1 MAVRVF
7 LEVGHEASI
16 RTKRTPEGFTHDWEV
31 FVRGADATDIQHFVD
46 KVVFQLHDTFPKPK
60 RTVKEPPYSVK
71 ESGYAGFNLPIEIHL
86 KNRDEPKKIKVNY
99 DLDLQPSGPPIKKVR
114 NEQHVFP
121 NPSDEFKRK
130 LLKAG
135 GTILSSANSVHS
147 NIEHERNSRDSITEE
162 KSQQLIGK
170 PKLGGDNIKKH
181 KPKDYDLSRQ
191 PNNLKNL
198 FGPNIHKLPT
208 ISPDPK
214 KPSPTSKADK
224 REKPYI
230 EKQKPKEIEHREEK
244 KVAKDEKTKE
254 EKRKSH
260 KERDPSKDKSSKRPV
275 EKPPS
280 PIPLAKRPAV
290 HPLSPRRVSS
300 PSNKSNSSASSK
312 EEVKSVKQSNSAD
325 PKIKPQKMP
334 DISLSKVEK
343 KGKKEKKSHDKER
356 EILKKEHKKEKDP
369 KPVVIPEI
377 RENKPKEIPKEIVTK
392 DISNKEKEKPPTKP
406 EKPINKFSIENMLK
420 DPQDAQK
427 YSDGSKHK
435 GKSEREKKHKH
446 KKKDKKR
453 DESREKI
460 KDQFPKE
467 KKHKSDKKSLSE
479 NKETI
484 NIEKLEPVSVAKD
497 PEKIITISKPF
508 KEKDRSLLTISP
520 ISIDTSSQSSSKS
533 LISKSSKSG
542 KNPLTSM
549 MEALSSSSGSD
560 SDNSII
566 SDDEDTLIE
575 SAKVLKVTSKLPEPT
590 KSEPVKLPTPEVA
603 KIDKQP
609 VEKIDKVNQFQPVHR
624 AQKMKE
630 KTSKQEMKEEKKQ
643 RKRKSGSKGEDE
655 TTGKMS
661 KSVDEV
667 DQASKKRSDN
677 ASNPLESFQRTKSD
691 SSRSKTD
698 TKVQDDGVS
707 SSLSD
712 NPLKCDSPIN
722 EDSHMVEAHEISP
735 DYMIQLKELQK
746 RIMTLQSNEELER
759 VVNLI
764 AETGKYEVTKKTF
777 DFDLCLLDRTTVQ
790 QLQEMIGC
798 ESRA

>member
-1 MAVRVF
+1 M
-7 LEVGHEASI
+7 
-16 RTKRTPEGFTHDWEV
+16 
-31 FVRGADATDIQHFVD
+31 
-46 KVVFQLHDTFPKPK
+46 
-60 RTVKEPPYSVK
+60 
-71 ESGYAGFNLPIEIHL
+71 PIEIHL

-99 DLDLQPSGPPIKKVR
+99 DLELQPSGPPIKKVR

-121 NPSDEFKRK
+121 NPSDEFRRK

-135 GTILSSANSVHS
+135 GTILNIANSVHS
-147 NIEHERNSRDSITEE
+147 NVEHERNSRDSITEE

-214 KPSPTSKADK
+214 KPSPTSKAEK
-224 REKPYI
+224 REKLYI
-230 EKQKPKEIEHREEK
+230 EKDKQKPKEIEHREEK
-244 KVAKDEKTKE
+244 KVPKDEKTKE
-254 EKRKSH
+254 DKRKSH
-260 KERDPSKDKSSKRPV
+260 KDRDLSKDKSSKRLV
-275 EKPPS
+275 EKAPS
-280 PIPLAKRPAV
+280 PIPPVKRPVAV
-290 HPLSPRRVSS
+290 HPVHPHSPRRVSS

-312 EEVKSVKQSNSAD
+312 EEVKSVKQINSAE
-325 PKIKPQKMP
+325 PKIKQQKMP
-334 DISLSKVEK
+334 DISLSKIEK
-343 KGKKEKKSHDKER
+343 KIKKDKKSHDKER
-356 EILKKEHKKEKDP
+356 EMMKKEHKKDKDP
-369 KPVVIPEI
+369 KPVIPEI
-377 RENKPKEIPKEIVTK
+377 RENKPKEILKETVTK
-392 DISNKEKEKPPTKP
+392 DISTKEKEKPPTKP

-420 DPQDAQK
+420 DPQDALK
-427 YSDGSKHK
+427 YSDSLKHK
-435 GKSEREKKHKH
+435 GKSDREKKHKH

-467 KKHKSDKKSLSE
+467 KKHKSDKKLLSD

-497 PEKIITISKPF
+497 PEKTISISKPF
-508 KEKDRSLLTISP
+508 KEKDRSILTISP

-533 LISKSSKSG
+533 LSKSSKSG

-549 MEALSSSSGSD
+549 MEALSSSSCSD

-566 SDDEDTLIE
+566 SDDEDTQIE
-575 SAKVLKVTSKLPEPT
+575 SIKILKITSKLPEPN
-590 KSEPVKLPTPEVA
+590 KSEPVKLPPEVA
-603 KIDKQP
+603 KMEKQP
-609 VEKIDKVNQFQPVHR
+609 IEKIEKNNQFSNHR

-630 KTSKQEMKEEKKQ
+630 KTTKQEMKEEKKQ

-655 TTGKMS
+655 TTSKMS
-661 KSVDEV
+661 KLGDEV
-667 DQASKKRSDN
+667 DQVTKKRSDN
-677 ASNPLESFQRTKSD
+677 ASNPLESFLRTKSE

-722 EDSHMVEAHEISP
+722 EDSHMTESHEISP

-746 RIMTLQSNEELER
+746 RIMTIQNNEELER